1 MPLIPAVLFRD
12 MDGFQV
18 TRRLLAILR
27 RFQRSTRGAIL
38 VETLVVVPVVVI
50 FAVGL
55 VEFGSLF
62 WQRQQLQA
70 GVRDAA
76 RYMSRCEETLANCT
90 LDIARNVAFFGTP
103 APEPTTPLRVR
114 GWSQDD
120 QLEIVLTTVNA
131 AGAAVAEDDATA
143 ADRLVTVT
151 GTATYTGSPLFGL
164 LRIANIP
171 FSYSHQERFIGW

>member
-1 MPLIPAVLFRD
+1 M
-12 MDGFQV
+12 
-18 TRRLLAILR
+18 
-27 RFQRSTRGAIL
+27 
-38 VETLVVVPVVVI
+38 PVVVI

-76 RYMSRCEETLANCT
+76 RYVSRCEESRSNCT

-103 APEPTTPLRVR
+103 APDPTTPLRVR
-114 GWSQDD
+114 GWYRDE
-120 QLEIVLTTVNA
+120 QLDIAVTAINA
-131 AGAAVAEDDATA
+131 AGAAVSDDDATA
-143 ADRLVTVT
+143 VDRLVTVT
-151 GTATYTGSPLFGL
+151 GSTTYAGSPLFGL
-164 LRIANIP
+164 LRIASIP

>member
-1 MPLIPAVLFRD
+1 

-38 VETLVVVPVVVI
+38 VETLIVVPVVVI
-50 FAVGL
+50 FAVAL

-76 RYMSRCEETLANCT
+76 RYVSRCEPTLANCT
-90 LDIARNVAFFGTP
+90 EDIARNVAFFGVTNP
-103 APEPTTPLRVR
+103 QPDTPLRVR
-114 GWSQDD
+114 GWYKDD
-120 QLEIVLTTVNA
+120 QLEITLTSVNA
-131 AGAAVAEDDATA
+131 DGEAVDAENEE
-143 ADRLVTVT
+143 DRLVTVS
-151 GTATYTGSPLFGL
+151 GNAVYTGSPLFGL
-164 LRIANIP
+164 LRIANIR
-171 FSYSHQERFIGW
+171 FAYSHQERFIGW

>member
-1 MPLIPAVLFRD
+1 

-18 TRRLLAILR
+18 TRRLSALLR
-27 RFQRSTRGAIL
+27 RFRRSTRGAIL
-38 VETLVVVPVVVI
+38 VETLIVVPVVVI

-76 RYMSRCEETLANCT
+76 RYVSRCETEAVEMSNCSF
-90 LDIARNVAFFGTP
+90 DIARNLAFFGTTDP
-103 APEPTTPLRVR
+103 QPDTPLRVR
-114 GWSQDD
+114 GWYEDA
-120 QLEIVLTTVNA
+120 QLAISLTDVNA
-131 AGAAVAEDDATA
+131 AGAAVDAGDEDAVA
-143 ADRLVTVT
+143 RLVTVT

-164 LRIANIP
+164 LRIADIE
-171 FSYSHQERFIGW
+171 FAYSHQERFIGW